1 MYQEAPGK
9 KWGYILDYVWV
20 RRNVPQKAPRKKYP
34 RDIST
39 EENIERM
46 LLSKLFVVVAA
57 DVFDCSRRSTSKTG
71 ILGQNTTKKNN
82 GTQQWIAFLAI
93 MSALLSSL

>member
-1 MYQEAPGK
+1 MGLYFRLCMGPEERTPKSSPK
-9 KWGYILDYVWV
+9 KISAGHLDRGEY
-20 RRNVPQKAPRKKYP
+20 RTYA
-34 RDIST
+34 T
-39 EENIERM
+39 
-46 LLSKLFVVVAA
+46 KLFVVVAA

>member
-1 MYQEAPGK
+1 
-9 KWGYILDYVWV
+9 
-20 RRNVPQKAPRKKYP
+20 
-34 RDIST
+34 
-39 EENIERM
+39 M